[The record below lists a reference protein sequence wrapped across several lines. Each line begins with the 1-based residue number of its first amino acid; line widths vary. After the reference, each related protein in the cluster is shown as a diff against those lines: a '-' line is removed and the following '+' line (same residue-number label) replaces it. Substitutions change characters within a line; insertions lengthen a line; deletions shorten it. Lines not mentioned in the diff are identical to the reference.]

1 MTKISPYHCPKC
13 GKRGKW
19 RSGVGFE
26 HEMICFKCWEVWE
39 PSEIKQIAQQEAEN
53 LIGQNGDGI

>member
-1 MTKISPYHCPKC
+1 MTRSSPYHCPKC

-26 HEMICFKCWEVWE
+26 HEMICYKCWEVWE
-39 PSEIKQIAQQEAEN
+39 PNEVIQKLEQKATELVN
-53 LIGQNGDGI
+53 QNGDGI